1 MTRETATFVLEVC
14 AALPYLTELS
24 LVETNCTCEGEQGI
38 TGLEFLMELT
48 SPLASPT
55 REIERLSITNIKEHY
70 SPDIGRLFAS
80 WKSLNFLRL
89 GDADMSTS
97 PYANHGKLDFTSYQP
112 VSTCISLLCP
122 FSNCAKNRKY

>member
-1 MTRETATFVLEVC
+1 
-14 AALPYLTELS
+14 
-24 LVETNCTCEGEQGI
+24 VETNCTREGDQGI

-48 SPLASPT
+48 SALASPT

-89 GDADMSTS
+89 GDADMSTG